1 MPGKKRSVA
10 EEKNKNE
17 KLNKYKHEKVF
28 NCFIFVTALYYWL
41 LAAILSPN
49 TLSYHKLPSFC
60 TNSLTHL
67 AEAQKVTSRKES
79 GMVSY
84 PSTL

>member
-1 MPGKKRSVA
+1 MKKYLTA
-10 EEKNKNE
+10 
-17 KLNKYKHEKVF
+17 LL
-28 NCFIFVTALYYWL
+28 FVTALYYWL